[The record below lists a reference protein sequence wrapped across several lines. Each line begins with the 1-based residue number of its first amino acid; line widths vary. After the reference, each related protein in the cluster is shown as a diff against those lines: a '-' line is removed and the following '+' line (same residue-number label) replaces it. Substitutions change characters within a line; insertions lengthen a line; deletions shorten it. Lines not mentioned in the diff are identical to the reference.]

1 MNLHFE
7 SKIVE
12 HYKSRSQKIRVLTED
27 WIKRNQYCPICGND
41 ILTNYEANKPVADF
55 YCIDCKSDFE
65 LKSKENKKGL
75 LGNKIADGAYNT
87 MIDRITSM
95 QNPNFLFLTYNN
107 NSVNNLILIPNHF
120 FVPSIIEKRKPLS
133 DNARR
138 AGWVG
143 CNINIGEIPDNG
155 KIFIIKN
162 NFSIEREKVISNYNK
177 TKSLQTSNLE
187 SRGWI
192 MDILICIN
200 KIPTDEFSLKQ
211 MYDFEN
217 ELKLKHPE
225 NNFIKDKIRQQ
236 LQYLRDKGFIEFK
249 SPGNYKKIL

>member
-1 MNLHFE
+1 MNLDFE
-7 SKIVE
+7 SKIAE
-12 HYKSRSQKIRVLTED
+12 QYKSSSQKIRVLTED
-27 WIKRNQYCPICGND
+27 WIKRNQYCPICGKD
-41 ILTNYEANKPVADF
+41 MLINYEANKPVADF
-55 YCIDCKSDFE
+55 YCLDCKSDFE

-75 LGNKIADGAYNT
+75 LGNRITDGAYDT

-95 QNPNFLFLTYNN
+95 QNPNFLFLTYYN
-107 NSVNNLILIPNHF
+107 NSINNLILIPNHF

-133 DNARR
+133 DTAKR

-155 KIFIIKN
+155 KIYIIKDK
-162 NFSIEREKVISNYNK
+162 IEINREKVIHNYNK
-177 TKSLQTSNLE
+177 TKSLLTSNLE

-192 MDILICIN
+192 MDTLICIN
-200 KIPTDEFSLKQ
+200 KIPTDEFTLKQ

-249 SPGNYKKIL
+249 SPGNYKKIN